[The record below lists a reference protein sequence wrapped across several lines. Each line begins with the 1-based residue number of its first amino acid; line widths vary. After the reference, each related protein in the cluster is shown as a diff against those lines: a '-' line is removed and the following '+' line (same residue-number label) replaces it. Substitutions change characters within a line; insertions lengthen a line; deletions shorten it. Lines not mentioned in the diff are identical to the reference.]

1 MCRLADDIQCS
12 VIEEERRQ
20 KIFTFKK
27 LESEKLDR
35 FFSFITETDLSIIKI
50 DSDHL
55 IVEN

>member
-27 LESEKLDR
+27 LESENLYLFTLVNKSVILLSASPVYMQEV
-35 FFSFITETDLSIIKI
+35 SF
-50 DSDHL
+50 
-55 IVEN
+55 

>member
-35 FFSFITETDLSIIKI
+35 FFL
-50 DSDHL
+50 L
-55 IVEN
+55 